1 MQRFLS
7 GKRCRKIA
15 FALLR
20 TINATRP
27 TNEHKLAVMIDD
39 VRIEDWG
46 ALYPAAAVERLYR
59 AKLHHAKDQVR
70 YQFKD
75 IRQQNSLRFMRNF
88 GAL

>member
-1 MQRFLS
+1 MQRFLE
-7 GKRCRKIA
+7 RQAVQEIA